1 MTSSEKEYFEAR
13 AKKTKRLQRILT
25 WVSIVSFGGSGAMA
39 VVPTLY
45 DAINETPKQQQ
56 AASDASVALQKQ
68 AQGFEMVLQREPENR
83 VALEGLVNARLQMKD
98 VKGAVAPLEKLVKL
112 HPERQDYKTLL
123 EQLKKQAGKKEQKT
137 NK

>member
-39 VVPTLY
+39 VIPTLY

-56 AASDASVALQKQ
+56 AVSSASVSLQQQ

-98 VKGAVAPLEKLVKL
+98 AKGAVPPLEKLVKL
-112 HPERQDYKTLL
+112 SPDRQDYKNLL
-123 EQLKKQAGKKEQKT
+123 ERVKQSK
-137 NK
+137 

>member
-39 VVPTLY
+39 IVPTLY
-45 DAINETPKQQQ
+45 DAFNEKPKQQQ
-56 AASDASVALQKQ
+56 AASNASTALQQQ

-83 VALEGLVNARLQMKD
+83 IALEGLVNARLQMND
-98 VKGAVAPLEKLVKL
+98 VKGAMAPLEKLVKL
-112 HPERQDYKTLL
+112 YPDRQDYKNLL
-123 EQLKKQAGKKEQKT
+123 ERVKQSK
-137 NK
+137 

>member
-45 DAINETPKQQQ
+45 DAFNQKPQQQQ
-56 AASDASVALQKQ
+56 AVSNASNTLLQQ

-112 HPERQDYKTLL
+112 NSDRQDYKKLL
-123 EQLKKQAGKKEQKT
+123 EELKKQVGK
-137 NK
+137 